1 MPDEGLPDT
10 KVINIVKKKTGLD
23 EPLVGVGSINSM
35 IEKKKIISINGRHTG
50 KLFLRKNQYR

>member
-10 KVINIVKKKTGLD
+10 KVINIVKEKTGLD
-23 EPLVGVGSINSM
+23 EPSIVGSINSM

-50 KLFLRKNQYR
+50 KLFEEEPI

>member
-1 MPDEGLPDT
+1 MPVEGLPDT
-10 KVINIVKKKTGLD
+10 KVINIVKEKTGLD
-23 EPLVGVGSINSM
+23 EPSIVGSINSM